1 MFYNGDRMGDTMNNK
16 DNILHMGE
24 GRTLSYA
31 PDKTLYQNL
40 WEQGLWTGD
49 APCGGKGTCG
59 KCKIIVT
66 GGHQPPLSEKE
77 LISLTPYER
86 QQGFRLACL
95 IKTSGE
101 IHVSPG
107 RGEEGAVI
115 QQDHFSPD
123 ETDPPVKALTVD
135 IPPASLEDQR
145 DTLTAL
151 REEGAKH
158 FDLTLDISY
167 SLISSLPC
175 RSDEGDMRLSL
186 LCLEDRVVAVKRAAG
201 EGVPPLYGAIVDL
214 GTTTVVLYLVDLN
227 RGEVADTIAAMNSQ
241 RARGGDVI
249 SRIEY
254 AEQGPDNLSEMGK
267 IIGSQI
273 ARMADE
279 AAGRQGI
286 RPDLFLICGNPAM
299 IHLLGG
305 FNPSGIARAPFVPL
319 VTETL
324 YLKGK
329 SLFLPGYE
337 RASLILPAC
346 LSGYIGSD
354 ILSGVLYTGMDTQ
367 DELSLLLDLGT
378 NGELV
383 LGNRE
388 GLAAC
393 SCAAGPAFEGANISA
408 GMAGVAGAVSHVE
421 WEGEVYAYKTIA
433 AEPAA
438 GLCGTGIIDVM
449 ALLLEKGIVDETGR
463 FLDEEELTIPD
474 SLKARVITDGN
485 GDRAFLVAAEAD
497 RGGRDITFTQRDVR
511 EVQMARAAIAGAVTT
526 LLRVR
531 NIALDEVSRVYL
543 AGGFGFWLREVSA
556 IRIGL
561 IPPECAGKVQVVGN
575 SSGKGGILMAL
586 DRSKLARADELRKE
600 IEYLELS
607 CNPEYQNDYIM
618 AMTFPERNR

>member
-1 MFYNGDRMGDTMNNK
+1 M

-24 GRTLSYA
+24 GRTFSYT
-31 PDKTLYQNL
+31 PEKTLYQNL

-59 KCKIIVT
+59 KCKIIVS
-66 GGHQPPLSEKE
+66 GENLPPLSEKE
-77 LISLTPYER
+77 LKSLTPFER

-95 IKTSGE
+95 IRTSGE
-101 IHVSPG
+101 IHVSVG
-107 RGEEGAVI
+107 KGEEGALI
-115 QQDHFSPD
+115 QQDHFSPE
-123 ETDPPVKALTVD
+123 ETDPPVKALTVE

-158 FDLTLDISY
+158 YDITLDISY

-175 RSDEGDMRLSL
+175 RAEEEPLRLSL

-201 EGVPPLYGAIVDL
+201 EGVPPLYGAVVDL

-227 RGEVADTIAAMNSQ
+227 RGEVVDTIAAMNSQ

-267 IIGSQI
+267 IIGSQLT
-273 ARMADE
+273 RMADE
-279 AAGRQGI
+279 AADRQGV
-286 RPDLFLICGNPAM
+286 RPDMFLICGNPTM

-337 RASLILPAC
+337 KASLILPAC

-367 DELSLLLDLGT
+367 DEHSLLLDLGT

-383 LGNRE
+383 LGNWE
-388 GLAAC
+388 GLIAC

-421 WEGEVYAYKTIA
+421 WEGDDYAYETIA

-463 FLDEEELTIPD
+463 FLDEEELTV
-474 SLKARVITDGN
+474 SGALRERVITDEN
-485 GDRAFLVAAEAD
+485 GDRAFLVA
-497 RGGRDITFTQRDVR
+497 RDITFTQRDVR

-526 LLRVR
+526 LLRER
-531 NIALDEVSRVYL
+531 HIDLDQVHRVYL

-600 IEYLELS
+600 VEYLELS
-607 CNPEYQNDYIM
+607 CNREYQNDYIM
-618 AMTFPERNR
+618 AMTFPETSR